1 MGNGLFYKLKVMRK
15 SILTIEDSGALNYLY
30 NKIFEKEFNVSSVTN
45 FFQAFRHL
53 QTKSFSDLIIINIP
67 DIKSDNYK
75 FLKHIST
82 SSLFC
87 DIPKVIISKSDD
99 VELKNEVLNFGVSLF
114 ISMPFDPLFLAGK
127 IKEILYEKEVIRT
140 VRKQRFFSFGFF
152 PL

>member
-1 MGNGLFYKLKVMRK
+1 MRK

-30 NKIFEKEFNVSSVTN
+30 NKILEREFDVTSVTN

-67 DIKSDNYK
+67 DINSDNFK

-87 DIPKVIISKSDD
+87 DIPKVIISKSNDD
-99 VELKNEVLNFGVSLF
+99 DLKTKAIDFGANLF
-114 ISMPFDPLFLAGK
+114 VSMPFDPISLSNNVKDILHD
-127 IKEILYEKEVIRT
+127 KEAIWL
-140 VRKQRFFSFGFF
+140 VRWSFG
-152 PL
+152 